1 MHRTAPRLARIFVS
15 AAVPVVL
22 VAGCSSGSDKDSK
35 DSASPSKSATP
46 SPTPTVAAAKYS
58 KLPTVC
64 PTLSG
69 KTIDELV
76 PKAESKKGKEL
87 PSADANQSASCL
99 WTGLNGFKYRQLT
112 VSLKLFRSEVSLGS
126 GDKRAQAYAGDQ
138 AQKAATSD
146 GAKNA
151 KTGQVSGIGDAATT
165 VSTESKKDG
174 DEFRNQ
180 TVVVRT
186 ANVVLTL
193 EYNGAGYEDEK
204 TPDPKTLL
212 KDAET
217 GAKEVVASIEKD
229 AEKSGASSA
238 GSGASSSAA

>member
-1 MHRTAPRLARIFVS
+1 M
-15 AAVPVVL
+15 VL